1 MRLPCHGKARW
12 GRTSVDYSARVQT
25 WQIRERITT
34 DCRVGGVGGMDLGA
48 FGGGR
53 VRLMKRPPLPA
64 GNATVT
70 LAGAN
75 PQPGP
80 SVRPACYPR

>member
-34 DCRVGGVGGMDLGA
+34 DCRV
-48 FGGGR
+48 
-53 VRLMKRPPLPA
+53 
-64 GNATVT
+64 
-70 LAGAN
+70 
-75 PQPGP
+75 
-80 SVRPACYPR
+80 